1 MKTAKA
7 YDYNLLLE
15 LGLHK
20 KIPFEQ
26 ILLTVDSERK
36 KRSLFRR
43 LPPVKS
49 SSDMN
54 LFLKL
59 EAKINP
65 SNEYRTIRLPR
76 IDYDTFKSQ
85 EGLSF
90 TKNLLRSK
98 RYADVMYGAII
109 IKKDSSRKRRSDTI
123 ISKVENSVF
132 KKSETFKRS
141 VASLQKEEK
150 N

>member
-1 MKTAKA
+1 
-7 YDYNLLLE
+7 
-15 LGLHK
+15 
-20 KIPFEQ
+20 
-26 ILLTVDSERK
+26 
-36 KRSLFRR
+36 
-43 LPPVKS
+43 
-49 SSDMN
+49 MN

-76 IDYDTFKSQ
+76 IDYDIFKTQ

-109 IKKDSSRKRRSDTI
+109 IKKILPKKEANTI
-123 ISKVENSVF
+123 ISKVENAVF
-132 KKSETFKRS
+132 KKSKTFKRS
-141 VASLQKEEK
+141 VASLKE
-150 N
+150 